1 MTYEDIVVRN
11 DHGVLR
17 YYDEDDNEVSLSD
30 YNGRIINLCFGGGDQ
45 DYFLYVSEQEV
56 LKKVRDSLD
65 SDRTS
70 HHDQNH
76 PEGRELRYNHYLC
89 LEDIHVPQNVSGGQY

>member
-30 YNGRIINLCFGGGDQ
+30 YNGRIINLCFGGDQ

-56 LKKVRDSLD
+56 LKKVRDSSD
-65 SDRTS
+65 SNRT
-70 HHDQNH
+70 
-76 PEGRELRYNHYLC
+76 
-89 LEDIHVPQNVSGGQY
+89 